1 LPFSKFAHVPY
12 RTLAMVHGR
21 LNPTKETVV
30 IKPHGSDK
38 LNPLFVMDAKERAAL
53 TAEAEKLP
61 SVVVSSAAAANAVML
76 GGGYFNPLTGY
87 MNLADAVKV
96 SNEMKTVGG
105 VFFPVP
111 VVNVLKDVSAI
122 QGKKRIALRDPNVA
136 GNPVIAIQDVVAID
150 EASPE
155 QMKQMT
161 QKIFR
166 TEDPKHPGVA
176 AFNSTGSTFVSGPIK
191 VLNYSYFE
199 KDFPETFRTAYQLR
213 EEMQKLGWNKIVAFQ
228 TRNPM
233 HRAHEELCRMAHK
246 DLKADGILIH
256 MLLGKLKP
264 GDIPADVRDASI
276 RKMVELYFPKNTVL
290 ISGYGYDMLY
300 AGPREAVLHAVFRQN
315 TGCTHLIVGRD
326 HAGVGSY
333 YGPFD
338 AQTIFDRDVPSGAL
352 RIEIYRADNTAWS
365 KKLNRVVMMR
375 DAPDHKPEDFV
386 NLSGTKVREMLS
398 KGMELPVEFSR
409 PEVAQILMQYYQS
422 TEAR

>member
-1 LPFSKFAHVPY
+1 
-12 RTLAMVHGR
+12 
-21 LNPTKETVV
+21 V

-38 LNPLFVMDAKERAAL
+38 LNPLYVMDAKERAAL

-61 SVVVSSAAAANAVML
+61 SIVVSSAAAANAVML

-87 MNLADAVKV
+87 MNLADSVKV
-96 SNEMKTVGG
+96 SNEMKTAAG

-111 VVNVLKDVSAI
+111 VVNVVKDASAI

-136 GNPVIAIQDVVAID
+136 GNPIIAVQDVVAIE

-161 QKIFR
+161 LKIFR

-176 AFNSTGSTFVSGPIK
+176 AFTTVGNTFVSGPIK

-213 EEMQKLGWNKIVAFQ
+213 DEMQKLGWNKIVAFQ

-246 DLKADGILIH
+246 DLNADGILIH

-338 AQTIFDRDVPSGAL
+338 AQTIFDQEVPKGAL
-352 RIEIYRADNTAWS
+352 GIEIYKADNTAWS
-365 KKLNRVVMMR
+365 KKLGRVVMMR

-386 NLSGTKVREMLS
+386 NLSGTKVREMLG
-398 KGMELPVEFSR
+398 KGMDLPPEFSR
-409 PEVAQILMQYYQS
+409 PEVAKILMGYYQ
-422 TEAR
+422 AIDAKK